1 LNLPRR
7 DSDLDATAPS
17 FWAREAAALRLTVR
31 DAPILSA
38 VLATVIISG
47 VFMAFPALDLAVSE
61 LFYVKGRGFPLEIN
75 PFWSLVRD
83 VGQYATTSALIAVI
97 ALLVAK
103 IVLPAR
109 PMVIPPRVLLFLA
122 STQILG
128 PGLLVNGI
136 LKEYWGR
143 ARPRQTDLFGG
154 RNPFSSPWE
163 IADGCQNN
171 CSFVSGEA
179 SSSFWLIAFVFVVPE
194 RWRVKVLAITLIIA
208 SILSALRVA
217 FGGHYLSDVLIAW
230 GLTLIVILVMRHA
243 LLIRPGP
250 GFDPAVENGLATF
263 GRALAAPFQRLGA
276 RRS

>member
-1 LNLPRR
+1 MNAPRR
-7 DSDLDATAPS
+7 ESHLDAKAPS
-17 FWAREAAALRLTVR
+17 FWAREVDALRLAVQE
-31 DAPILSA
+31 APILSA
-38 VLATVIISG
+38 ILATMIVSG
-47 VFMAFPALDLAVSE
+47 VFMVFPALDLAVSE
-61 LFYVKGRGFPLEIN
+61 LFYVKGRGFPLEID

-97 ALLVAK
+97 ALLLAK
-103 IVLPAR
+103 IVLPTR
-109 PMVIPPRVLLFLA
+109 PMAIKPRILLFLA

-143 ARPRQTDLFGG
+143 ARPRQTDVFGG

-179 SSSFWLIAFVFVVPE
+179 SSSFWLIAFVFVVPKQ
-194 RWRVKVLAITLIIA
+194 WRVRVLALTLLVA

-230 GLTLIVILVMRHA
+230 GLTLIVILVMRHV
-243 LLIRPGP
+243 LLIKPGP
-250 GFDPAVENGLATF
+250 DFDPAVENGLGAV
-263 GRALAAPFQRLGA
+263 GRALAAPFARLGA
-276 RRS
+276 KRS